1 MMAKTF
7 LKSFPRHC
15 LFVRANSTSSQSVA
29 EAGEKSKW
37 VAKPWKITA
46 AVSVERMP
54 QITPDLDPIQ
64 QKFQGFLQQL
74 EMEQSKKCDH
84 ELRIEQDLELLEMKK
99 RGENIP
105 ADKLNVNTA
114 EDDLEIWRKDADK
127 FQIASRTTEADT
139 KNDTQSSNRKLDK
152 SLFLVIRNQKHWTLP
167 MLDHVQGESLRN
179 TAERA
184 LQNTCGQD
192 FSAQVLGNAPFAH
205 AKVKYSRN
213 YQKETGVRG
222 EKIFL
227 YKAFFEAGNM
237 PQGLEY
243 QWLTKDEMND
253 LLDPLLKK
261 PLLSVLYSDD

>member
-1 MMAKTF
+1 MISKTF
-7 LKSFPRHC
+7 LKSLPRHC
-15 LFVRANSTSSQSVA
+15 LFLRANSTSTQSVV
-29 EAGEKSKW
+29 ETSNKSEW
-37 VAKPWKITA
+37 AAKPWKIRA

-84 ELRIEQDLELLEMKK
+84 ELRIEQDFKLLEMKK

-127 FQIASRTTEADT
+127 FQIASRTTEADA

-152 SLFLVIRNQKHWTLP
+152 SLFLVIKNQKHWTLP

-192 FSAQVLGNAPFAH
+192 FSAQILGNAPFAH

-237 PQGLEY
+237 PKGLEY

-253 LLDPLLKK
+253 LLNPLLKK
-261 PLLSVLYSDD
+261 PLLSILYSDD

>member
-1 MMAKTF
+1 MMSKTF
-7 LKSFPRHC
+7 LKSLPRHC
-15 LFVRANSTSSQSVA
+15 LFFRANSTSTQSVSEWA
-29 EAGEKSKW
+29 
-37 VAKPWKITA
+37 AKPWKITA

-127 FQIASRTTEADT
+127 FQIASRTTEADA

-152 SLFLVIRNQKHWTLP
+152 SLFLVIRNQKHWTRYGPRVHNHSQRCL
-167 MLDHVQGESLRN
+167 LHGEQR
-179 TAERA
+179 
-184 LQNTCGQD
+184 CC
-192 FSAQVLGNAPFAH
+192 H
-205 AKVKYSRN
+205 
-213 YQKETGVRG
+213 
-222 EKIFL
+222 
-227 YKAFFEAGNM
+227 
-237 PQGLEY
+237 
-243 QWLTKDEMND
+243 
-253 LLDPLLKK
+253 
-261 PLLSVLYSDD
+261 LSVDLE